1 MADIN
6 KIEELLTTKLSEIEY
21 TLYSMKLQNEKD
33 GMYLHIIVDRD
44 EPISL
49 SDIVLVSNLINEV
62 LDSSKLLDIKYT
74 LDISSLGAEKPIEIK
89 SISKYVGKY
98 INIHLLDA
106 YNGMNYIEGTL
117 EAVENDTLT
126 ISFMNKTRKV
136 NLDIAL
142 GNIDKAHL
150 AVKL

>member
-21 TLYSMKLQNEKD
+21 RLYSMKLQNEKD

-62 LDSSKLLDIKYT
+62 LDNSALLDIKYT

-89 SISKYVGKY
+89 SISKYIGKY

-106 YNGMNYIEGTL
+106 YKGINCIEGTL
-117 EAVENDTLT
+117 EAVENDKLT

-142 GNIDKAHL
+142 SNIDKAHL